1 MSTPPSTSSPSPATG
16 TNPDSLLVSTLAQL
30 SVQHVAPKIPEFSGS
45 NPARWL
51 ARLDSEFAM
60 CTPQVTDGRK
70 KFAYATNKMAE
81 GTLDAVED
89 LLLEHPRGEGIYTR
103 FRERI
108 LATYGPSDTQ
118 LAWSFLDFPPLGDGS
133 AMAMAA
139 SMLRLLPSDQRAG
152 NILLR
157 EVFLQKLPTDIRNA
171 LEKLTK
177 DDLDLVKLATRVD
190 EIIASRATSGAGTNE
205 VKTAGKS
212 AATRMKSKE
221 TGAKKRQQPAGWCW
235 YHRIHGDD
243 ADNCKNP
250 CSFPTKQAHQIQE
263 N

>member
-1 MSTPPSTSSPSPATG
+1 MATDDAQPQSQE
-16 TNPDSLLVSTLAQL
+16 TRLTQFLAQL

-60 CTPQVTDGRK
+60 CTPQVTEGRK

-81 GTLDAVED
+81 ATLDAVED
-89 LLLEHPRGEGIYTR
+89 LLLEHPRREDIYTR

-118 LAWSFLDFPPLGDGS
+118 LASTFLDFPSLGDGS

-139 SMLRLLPSDQRAG
+139 SMLRLLPSDQRAE
-152 NILLR
+152 NIVLR
-157 EVFLQKLPTDIRNA
+157 EVFLRKLPTDIRNA
-171 LEKLTK
+171 LGKLNEE
-177 DDLDLVKLATRVD
+177 DLDLIKLATRVD
-190 EIIASRATSGAGTNE
+190 EIIASRATSDPGTNA
-205 VKTAGKS
+205 VKTPGKS
-212 AATRMKSKE
+212 ATAKTKAKKA
-221 TGAKKRQQPAGWCW
+221 GAKKIPPGGWCW
-235 YHRIHGDD
+235 YHWKFRD
-243 ADNCKNP
+243 AAKNCKAP
-250 CSFPTKQAHQIQE
+250 CTFPSQITEIQE